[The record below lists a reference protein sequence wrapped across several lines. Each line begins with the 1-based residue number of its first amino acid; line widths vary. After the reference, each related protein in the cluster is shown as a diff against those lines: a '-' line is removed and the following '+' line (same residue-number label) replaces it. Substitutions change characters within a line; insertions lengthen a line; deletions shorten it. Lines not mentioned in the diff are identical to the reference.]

1 MAVFWAATAGA
12 QSPALVGIAHVA
24 FRVSDLQKSRDFY
37 SQLGF
42 EQAFEFTD
50 NGRTTVAF
58 IKINDHQFIELY
70 PRNND
75 AQPLGLMH
83 ICFEASDIEAVRS
96 EYLKRDLKP
105 EEVKKARAGNLL
117 FMMHDPEGQLLE
129 YTQYVPGSLHFN
141 DRGSHL
147 SNNRVAQHLIQADA
161 SVRDTVAEMTFY
173 RHKLGF
179 VAIKKDA
186 SLLVIPGSS
195 DLIAIRESASTKP
208 SLGFAVSNVG
218 QVAQDLRKRG
228 FQARKDHHG
237 LSITDPDGALIFF
250 TSQHK
255 KHTCRPSARSEK

>member
-1 MAVFWAATAGA
+1 VQRFRFQRTVSICTLIQVFMAVFWAATAGA

-96 EYLKRDLKP
+96 EYLKRD
-105 EEVKKARAGNLL
+105 
-117 FMMHDPEGQLLE
+117 
-129 YTQYVPGSLHFN
+129 
-141 DRGSHL
+141 
-147 SNNRVAQHLIQADA
+147 
-161 SVRDTVAEMTFY
+161 
-173 RHKLGF
+173 
-179 VAIKKDA
+179 
-186 SLLVIPGSS
+186 
-195 DLIAIRESASTKP
+195 
-208 SLGFAVSNVG
+208 
-218 QVAQDLRKRG
+218 
-228 FQARKDHHG
+228 
-237 LSITDPDGALIFF
+237 
-250 TSQHK
+250 
-255 KHTCRPSARSEK
+255 